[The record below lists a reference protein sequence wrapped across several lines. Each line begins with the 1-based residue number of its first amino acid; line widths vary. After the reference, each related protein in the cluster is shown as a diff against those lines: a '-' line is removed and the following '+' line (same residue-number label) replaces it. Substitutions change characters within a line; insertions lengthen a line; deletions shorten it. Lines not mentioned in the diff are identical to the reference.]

1 MPLAAGTRMP
11 TDEQISEW
19 RSHFPILREKTYLYS
34 CSQGALCDAVEAG
47 MQKYAA
53 SWRTS
58 AAPWDEWMEAYE
70 ALRGAFARFIN
81 AQPGEVA
88 IVTSASAGINPIA
101 NALQFAGRN
110 HVRNH
115 VRNKVLLSE
124 YEFPTMA
131 HIWLAQRPR
140 GAEIHFLDGV
150 NNTVPTECY
159 ERAIDTRTRIVPLTQ
174 VSFVNGFR
182 PDVAAIAKIA
192 HAQGALVFLDGYQ
205 DCGTRPV
212 DVKAL
217 DVDFFV
223 TGTLKYLLGPPGLGF
238 LYVRRELIETLTPTI
253 TSWMA
258 QRDVFAFNTKC
269 LDPSPDARRFEGGSP
284 PIPNIYLARPAIDL
298 LAGIGMDHVAAQIER
313 LTGAFLKGARDL
325 RIESKTPASSVGPLV
340 VLRAKDA
347 GAVLAKLTA
356 RGIAASTRRDG
367 VRFAFHVYNTLQDVD
382 VALTALEDCLDLM
395 VRA

>member
-1 MPLAAGTRMP
+1 ML
-11 TDEQISEW
+11 TDEQISEL
-19 RSHFPILREKTYLYS
+19 RSHFPILQEKTYLYN
-34 CSQGALCDAVEAG
+34 CSQGALSDAVEAG
-47 MQKYAA
+47 MRQYAA

-70 ALRGAFARFIN
+70 GLRCAFARFIN
-81 AQPGEVA
+81 AQPDEVA

-101 NALQFAGRN
+101 NALQFDG
-110 HVRNH
+110 
-115 VRNKVLLSE
+115 RNKVVMSE

-150 NNTVPTECY
+150 DNAVPTECY
-159 ERAIDTRTRIVPLTQ
+159 ERAVDKRTRIVPLTQ

-182 PDVAAIAKIA
+182 SDVAAIAQIA
-192 HAQGALVFLDGYQ
+192 HAQGALLFLDGYQ

-238 LYVRRELIETLTPTI
+238 LYVRRELIETLTPTM

-284 PIPNIYLARPAIDL
+284 PIPNIYMARPALDL
-298 LAGIGMDHVAAQIER
+298 LAGVGMENVAAQIAR
-313 LTGAFLKGARDL
+313 LTGAFMQGARDL
-325 RIESKTPASSVGPLV
+325 GITSKTPPSSVGPLV
-340 VLRAKDA
+340 VLRATDA
-347 GAVLAKLTA
+347 AAALAKLIA
-356 RGIAASTRRDG
+356 RGLAVSTRRDG
-367 VRFAFHVYNTLQDVD
+367 VRFAFHVYNTMEDVN
-382 VALTALEDCLDLM
+382 VALAALEDTLDLM

>member
-1 MPLAAGTRMP
+1 MR
-11 TDEQISEW
+11 
-19 RSHFPILREKTYLYS
+19 
-34 CSQGALCDAVEAG
+34 
-47 MQKYAA
+47 KYAA

-70 ALRGAFARFIN
+70 GLRYAFARFIN
-81 AQPGEVA
+81 AQPEEVA

-101 NALQFAGRN
+101 NALPFDAHNGGRN
-110 HVRNH
+110 RV
-115 VRNKVLLSE
+115 VMSE

-140 GAEIHFLDGV
+140 GAEIQFLDGV
-150 NNTVPTECY
+150 RDTIPTEFY
-159 ERAIDTRTRIVPLTQ
+159 ERAVDQRTRIVPLTQ

-182 PDVAAIAKIA
+182 SDVAAIAKIA
-192 HAQGALVFLDGYQ
+192 HAQGALLFLDGYQ

-258 QRDVFAFNTKC
+258 QRDVFAFKTKC

-298 LAGIGMDHVAAQIER
+298 LAGIGMHNVAAQIER
-313 LTGAFLKGARDL
+313 LTGAFLQGVRDL
-325 RIESKTPASSVGPLV
+325 RIESKTPSSSVGPLV
-340 VLRAKDA
+340 VLRSTDA

-356 RGIAASTRRDG
+356 RGIAVSTRRDG
-367 VRFAFHVYNTLQDVD
+367 VRFAFHVYNTLEDVD
-382 VALTALEDCLDLM
+382 VALAALEDALDLM

>member
-1 MPLAAGTRMP
+1 ML
-11 TDEQISEW
+11 TDEQISEL
-19 RSHFPILREKTYLYS
+19 RSHFPILQEKTYLYN
-34 CSQGALCDAVEAG
+34 CSQGALCASVEAG
-47 MQKYAA
+47 MRKYAA

-58 AAPWDEWMEAYE
+58 TAPWDEWMEAYE

-81 AQPGEVA
+81 AQPDEVA

-101 NALQFAGRN
+101 NALQFDG
-110 HVRNH
+110 
-115 VRNKVLLSE
+115 RNKVVMSE

-140 GAEIHFLDGV
+140 GAEVEFLDGV
-150 NNTVPTECY
+150 DNAIPTECY
-159 ERAIDTRTRIVPLTQ
+159 ERAVDARTRIVPLTQ

-192 HAQGALVFLDGYQ
+192 HAQGALLFLDGYQ

-258 QRDVFAFNTKC
+258 QRDVFAFNTRC

-298 LAGIGMDHVAAQIER
+298 LAGIGMDNVAAQVER
-313 LTGAFLKGARDL
+313 LTRAFLKGARDL
-325 RIESKTPASSVGPLV
+325 RIDSKTPPSSVGPLV

-347 GAVLAKLTA
+347 ALVLAKLAA
-356 RGIAASTRRDG
+356 RGIAVSTRRDG
-367 VRFAFHVYNTLQDVD
+367 VRFAFHVYNSLQDVN
-382 VALTALEDCLDLM
+382 VALTAVEDNLDLM

>member
-1 MPLAAGTRMP
+1 MLA
-11 TDEQISEW
+11 DQQISEL
-19 RSHFPILREKTYLYS
+19 RSHFPILREKTYLYN

-47 MQKYAA
+47 IQEYAA

-58 AAPWDEWMEAYE
+58 SAPWDEWMKTYE

-81 AQPGEVA
+81 AHPDEVA

-101 NALQFAGRN
+101 NALQFDR
-110 HVRNH
+110 
-115 VRNKVLLSE
+115 RNKVVMSE
-124 YEFPTMA
+124 YEFPTMGQ
-131 HIWLAQRPR
+131 IWLAQRPR

-150 NNTVPTECY
+150 NDTVPTECY
-159 ERAIDTRTRIVPLTQ
+159 AQAIDKQTRVVPLTH

-182 PDVAAIAKIA
+182 SDVAAIAKIA
-192 HAQGALVFLDGYQ
+192 HAQGALLLLDGYQ
-205 DCGTRPV
+205 DCGTRPM

-238 LYVRRELIETLTPTI
+238 LYVRRELIETLTPSI

-258 QRDVFAFNTKC
+258 QRDPFTFNTKSF
-269 LDPSPDARRFEGGSP
+269 DPSPDARRFEGGSP

-298 LAGIGMDHVAAQIER
+298 LAGIGMDNVAAQIGR
-313 LTGAFLKGARDL
+313 LTAAFLTGVREL
-325 RIESKTPASSVGPLV
+325 RIDSKTPSSSVGPLV

-347 GAVLAKLTA
+347 AAMLAKLTD
-356 RGIAASTRRDG
+356 RGIAVSTRRDG
-367 VRFAFHVYNTLQDVD
+367 VRFAFHVYNTLEDVN
-382 VALTALEDCLDLM
+382 VALTALEDNLDLM
-395 VRA
+395 VRQ

>member
-1 MPLAAGTRMP
+1 ML
-11 TDEQISEW
+11 TDEQISEL
-19 RSHFPILREKTYLYS
+19 RLHFPILREKTYLYN

-47 MQKYAA
+47 MQKYLA

-58 AAPWDEWMEAYE
+58 AAPWDEWMETYE
-70 ALRGAFARFIN
+70 SLRGAFAHFIN
-81 AQPGEVA
+81 AHPDEVA
-88 IVTSASAGINPIA
+88 IITSASAGINPIA
-101 NALQFAGRN
+101 NALQFDGPN
-110 HVRNH
+110 FDG
-115 VRNKVLLSE
+115 RNKVVLSE

-150 NNTVPTECY
+150 NNAVPTESY
-159 ERAIDTRTRIVPLTQ
+159 ERAVDRRTRIVPLTQ

-192 HAQGALVFLDGYQ
+192 HAQGALLFLDGYQ

-238 LYVRRELIETLTPTI
+238 LYVRRELIETLTPTM

-258 QRDVFAFNTKC
+258 QRAVFSFNTKC

-298 LAGIGMDHVAAQIER
+298 LARIGMDNIAAQIER
-313 LTGAFLKGARDL
+313 LTRAFLEGVYDL
-325 RIESKTPASSVGPLV
+325 RIDSKSPSSSVGPLV
-340 VLRAKDA
+340 VLRARDA
-347 GAVLAKLTA
+347 AAVLVKLAA

-367 VRFAFHVYNTLQDVD
+367 VRFAFHVYNNLEDVN
-382 VALTALEDCLDLM
+382 VALTALEDALDLM
-395 VRA
+395 VRS

>member
-1 MPLAAGTRMP
+1 ML
-11 TDEQISEW
+11 TDAQIAEL
-19 RSHFPILREKTYLYS
+19 RSHFPILRERTYLYN
-34 CSQGALCDAVEAG
+34 CSQGALCDAVDAG

-58 AAPWDEWMEAYE
+58 PAPWDEWMEAYE
-70 ALRGAFARFIN
+70 SLRGAFAHFIN
-81 AQPGEVA
+81 AQPDEVA

-101 NALQFAGRN
+101 NAMQFDAAHDG
-110 HVRNH
+110 
-115 VRNKVLLSE
+115 RNKVVMSE

-150 NNTVPTECY
+150 DNAVPTESY
-159 ERAIDTRTRIVPLTQ
+159 ERAVDNRTRIVPLTQ

-182 PDVAAIAKIA
+182 PDVSAIAKIA
-192 HAQGALVFLDGYQ
+192 HAHGALLFLDGYQ

-217 DVDFFV
+217 DVDFYV

-258 QRDVFAFNTKC
+258 QRVVFAFNTKC

-298 LAGIGMDHVAAQIER
+298 LAGIGMDNVAAQIAR
-313 LTGAFLKGARDL
+313 LTGAFLKGVGDL
-325 RIESKTPASSVGPLV
+325 RIASKTPPSSVGPLV
-340 VLRAKDA
+340 VLRATDPA
-347 GAVLAKLTA
+347 AALAKLTA
-356 RGIAASTRRDG
+356 RGIAVSTRRDG
-367 VRFAFHVYNTLQDVD
+367 VRFAFHVYNTLDDVN
-382 VALTALEDCLDLM
+382 VALTALEDNLDLM
-395 VRA
+395 ASA

>member
-1 MPLAAGTRMP
+1 ML
-11 TDEQISEW
+11 TDEQISEL
-19 RSHFPILREKTYLYS
+19 RSHFPILKEKTYLYN
-34 CSQGALCDAVEAG
+34 CSQGALCDYAEAG
-47 MQKYAA
+47 MRKYIA

-58 AAPWDEWMEAYE
+58 PAPWDEWMDAYE

-81 AQPGEVA
+81 AHPDEVA

-101 NALQFAGRN
+101 NALPFDRRN
-110 HVRNH
+110 RV
-115 VRNKVLLSE
+115 VMSE
-124 YEFPTMA
+124 YEFPTMG

-140 GAEIHFLDGV
+140 GAEIEFLDDA
-150 NNTVPTECY
+150 NNTLPTECY
-159 ERAIDTRTRIVPLTQ
+159 EQAVDERTRIVPLTQ

-182 PDVAAIAKIA
+182 PDVAAITKIA

-238 LYVRRELIETLTPTI
+238 LYVRRELIEMLTPPM

-258 QRDVFAFNTKC
+258 QREPFTFNTKL

-284 PIPNIYLARPAIDL
+284 PIPNIYLARPGLDL
-298 LAGIGMDHVAAQIER
+298 LAGIGMANVAAQIEG
-313 LTGAFLKGARDL
+313 LTGAFLKGVRDL
-325 RIESKTPASSVGPLV
+325 GIDSKTPSWSVGPLV

-347 GAVLAKLTA
+347 AVMLAQLTG
-356 RGIAASTRRDG
+356 RGIAVSTRRDG
-367 VRFAFHVYNTLQDVD
+367 VRFAFHVYNTLEDVD
-382 VALTALEDCLDLM
+382 AALTALEDNLDLM
-395 VRA
+395 VRS

>member
-1 MPLAAGTRMP
+1 ML
-11 TDEQISEW
+11 TDAQISEL
-19 RSHFPILREKTYLYS
+19 RSRFPILREKTYLYN

-81 AQPGEVA
+81 AQPDEVA

-101 NALQFAGRN
+101 NALQFDAHDDG
-110 HVRNH
+110 
-115 VRNKVLLSE
+115 RNKVVMSA

-150 NNTVPTECY
+150 DNAVPTECY
-159 ERAIDTRTRIVPLTQ
+159 ARAVDRRTRIVPLTQ
-174 VSFVNGFR
+174 VAFVNGFR
-182 PDVAAIAKIA
+182 PDVGAIAKIA
-192 HAQGALVFLDGYQ
+192 HAQGALLFLDGYQ
-205 DCGTRPV
+205 DCGTRPL

-223 TGTLKYLLGPPGLGF
+223 TGTLKYLLGPPGLAF

-258 QRDVFAFNTKC
+258 QRDVFAFNTKR

-298 LAGIGMDHVAAQIER
+298 LTGIGMDNVAAQIER
-313 LTGAFLKGARDL
+313 LTGAFLKGIRDL
-325 RIESKTPASSVGPLV
+325 RIDSKTPSSSVGPLV

-347 GAVLAKLTA
+347 AAVLAKLSG

-367 VRFAFHVYNTLQDVD
+367 VRFAFHVYNTLEDVN
-382 VALTALEDCLDLM
+382 VALTALENNLDLM
-395 VRA
+395 VRS

>member
-1 MPLAAGTRMP
+1 M
-11 TDEQISEW
+11 
-19 RSHFPILREKTYLYS
+19 
-34 CSQGALCDAVEAG
+34 
-47 MQKYAA
+47 
-53 SWRTS
+53 
-58 AAPWDEWMEAYE
+58 APWDEWMEAYE
-70 ALRGAFARFIN
+70 GLRCAFARFIN
-81 AQPGEVA
+81 AQPEEVA

-101 NALQFAGRN
+101 NALQFDAHNGG
-110 HVRNH
+110 
-115 VRNKVLLSE
+115 RNKVVMSE

-140 GAEIHFLDGV
+140 GAEIQFLDGV
-150 NNTVPTECY
+150 NDSIPTECY
-159 ERAIDTRTRIVPLTQ
+159 ERAVDKKTRIVPLTQ

-192 HAQGALVFLDGYQ
+192 HAQGALLFLDGYQ

-298 LAGIGMDHVAAQIER
+298 LASIGMHNVAAQIER
-313 LTGAFLKGARDL
+313 LTGAFLKGVRDL
-325 RIESKTPASSVGPLV
+325 RIESKTPSSSVGPLV
-340 VLRAKDA
+340 VLRSIDA
-347 GAVLAKLTA
+347 AAVLAKLTA
-356 RGIAASTRRDG
+356 RGIAVSTRRDG
-367 VRFAFHVYNTLQDVD
+367 VRFAFHVYNTLEDVD
-382 VALTALEDCLDLM
+382 VALTALEDSLDLM